1 MIRRLFLSV
10 LGAVIFSTSLIA
22 QEKTIVND
30 DFTAEY
36 STSTKR
42 YNAPDKPCIKMHF
55 ANKAGSEFA
64 LLIMGTEEGEYSLDW
79 GNGNIQKGELHTYAT
94 QIKGKTASQD
104 LTIYG
109 QIAVLECSYN
119 GLTSLDVTKMSTLTH
134 LTSRKNFVKK
144 IDLSGNPNLK
154 MVYIQDSPLEVLDL
168 SNNPK
173 VDSLIITNNKLE
185 NLILSSQSALEVLIC
200 TTNAKLKEL
209 NLTGCPKLRYL
220 DAMQTMV
227 TEYDLS
233 KNKELSYVAI
243 GLGRPITLLKLP
255 ADNKIDTLLLPMAG
269 LKTLDLSQTKN
280 LSVLATDNNFTLS
293 SLDLSGMAKLKTL
306 SCENNNLTALDL
318 SDTKELTSLTCNN
331 NQLKTLD
338 VGGKTKLA
346 TLICYSNL
354 LQKIDLTG
362 CSSLKVLDCSMNK
375 ELSEVSF
382 PATLTTLNCSGC
394 NFTQLNIS
402 SLTKMSDLHCD
413 NNKIS
418 SLDISQMKELTA
430 INCGNNNISS
440 LDFKNNSALLDVN
453 ISNNPIKTGILFSSA
468 DNLRYVSVNGTLLN
482 ACSLDN
488 MYRSLREKRPEDDN
502 NDIGG
507 LLLFNDVAQNAKV
520 SNTKIATDKGWIVS
534 VVGDGSGCTENG
546 MKDTEI
552 HKAISIRETIDGW
565 DITDIPTS
573 AKALYLL
580 TVDGRPIARYP
591 IVSTSVSVKAPQKGL
606 YIISLDN
613 GKGIVCIKR

>member
-22 QEKTIVND
+22 QEKTIVHD

-79 GNGNIQKGELHTYAT
+79 GNDNIQKGELHTYAT

-109 QIAVLECSYN
+109 QITVLECSYN

-154 MVYIQDSPLEVLDL
+154 MVYIQDSPLEALDL

-227 TEYDLS
+227 
-233 KNKELSYVAI
+233 I
-243 GLGRPITLLKLP
+243 
-255 ADNKIDTLLLPMAG
+255 
-269 LKTLDLSQTKN
+269 
-280 LSVLATDNNFTLS
+280 
-293 SLDLSGMAKLKTL
+293 
-306 SCENNNLTALDL
+306 
-318 SDTKELTSLTCNN
+318 
-331 NQLKTLD
+331 
-338 VGGKTKLA
+338 
-346 TLICYSNL
+346 
-354 LQKIDLTG
+354 
-362 CSSLKVLDCSMNK
+362 
-375 ELSEVSF
+375 
-382 PATLTTLNCSGC
+382 
-394 NFTQLNIS
+394 
-402 SLTKMSDLHCD
+402 
-413 NNKIS
+413 
-418 SLDISQMKELTA
+418 
-430 INCGNNNISS
+430 
-440 LDFKNNSALLDVN
+440 
-453 ISNNPIKTGILFSSA
+453 
-468 DNLRYVSVNGTLLN
+468 
-482 ACSLDN
+482 
-488 MYRSLREKRPEDDN
+488 
-502 NDIGG
+502 
-507 LLLFNDVAQNAKV
+507 
-520 SNTKIATDKGWIVS
+520 
-534 VVGDGSGCTENG
+534 
-546 MKDTEI
+546 
-552 HKAISIRETIDGW
+552 
-565 DITDIPTS
+565 
-573 AKALYLL
+573 
-580 TVDGRPIARYP
+580 
-591 IVSTSVSVKAPQKGL
+591 
-606 YIISLDN
+606 
-613 GKGIVCIKR
+613 